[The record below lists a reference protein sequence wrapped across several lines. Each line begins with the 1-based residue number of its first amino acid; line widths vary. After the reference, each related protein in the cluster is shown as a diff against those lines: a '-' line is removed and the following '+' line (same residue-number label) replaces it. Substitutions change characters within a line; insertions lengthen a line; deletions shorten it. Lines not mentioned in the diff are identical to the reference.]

1 MTDEV
6 GIPEASLKYY
16 LEKSKEYLGEK
27 KSVRFK
33 CFLKGGIP
41 KMSTPKFPG
50 DKSRHVEEVQRAYCF
65 DYDELVKNYQINL
78 LDTSQTEQE
87 TTPDLFDRME

>member
-1 MTDEV
+1 M
-6 GIPEASLKYY
+6 
-16 LEKSKEYLGEK
+16 
-27 KSVRFK
+27 SV
-33 CFLKGGIP
+33 
-41 KMSTPKFPG
+41 PKFPG
-50 DKSRHVEEVQRAYCF
+50 EKSRHVEEVQRAYCF